1 MQLNR
6 TSSDA
11 LDLIFSLGAPVKVAL
26 ANGSA
31 QRWGI
36 EQNAPSSQAQRHPDE
51 AHMAR
56 LVLFSFLLTFLASR
70 VMVYFIMA
78 RTIPD
83 LYLHLGGN
91 HIHHLNYGIFLLVAV
106 GAFLLFRDPTGRALR
121 ITAVAYGIGLAL
133 TFDEFGMWVRLD
145 GSTYWQRASLDAVGV
160 LAALLGLLAYAPDV
174 KRFRPH
180 HWWSAAM
187 LLLLVPLF
195 FAMMLHSAKYAH
207 QRLGPFFEQLE
218 SGQPR

>member
-1 MQLNR
+1 M
-6 TSSDA
+6 
-11 LDLIFSLGAPVKVAL
+11 IAL
-26 ANGSA
+26 AAGLA
-31 QRWGI
+31 QKWPI
-36 EQNAPSSQAQRHPDE
+36 EQNAPKPTPPGHPSE

-56 LVLFSFLLTFLASR
+56 LVLFSFLLTFITSR
-70 VMVYFIMA
+70 LTVYLIMA
-78 RTIPD
+78 QLIPD

-145 GSTYWQRASLDAVGV
+145 GSTYWQRASVDAVGV
-160 LAALLGLLAYAPDV
+160 LAALLGLLAYAPEA

-180 HWWSAAM
+180 HWWSAA
-187 LLLLVPLF
+187 LLLVLVVLF
-195 FAMMLHSAKYAH
+195 FVMMINSSKYA
-207 QRLGPFFEQLE
+207 QKRLGPWFEQLE
-218 SGQPR
+218 AGQPK